1 MMKIKSQLSHLPSLG
16 YLTQCPLGFNGERQ
30 DKVIGSYFLGNGY
43 RVYNPRIKRFQ
54 AYDRLSP
61 FEQGGINGYAYC
73 LGDPIN
79 IRDPSGHFAILG
91 LLIGAII
98 GAVVGAAI
106 SAAAEGIR
114 AAVTRTTFDWKQVGI
129 GAALGFISG
138 GFGAAAK
145 GLKMGAQIGLAAT
158 DSVVSGAADFGL
170 SVAAGQNMKN
180 AAINA
185 GIGAIVGLIT
195 FGANFKPNRE
205 SGEMIEL
212 STLRR
217 SRQSTSSTVSQSS
230 SRRSSLSSVTS
241 EYFDAIELPYDF
253 QHRRSYLTP
262 ERVRELKSVPYDS
275 LSFYSQFELANHEL
289 TKNTSMSLDGPSA
302 IIPGSSKKQVF
313 NSVIFGCDLG

>member
-1 MMKIKSQLSHLPSLG
+1 MKVKSQLLHLSSLG
-16 YLTQCPLGFNGERQ
+16 YLTQCSLGFNGERQ
-30 DKVIGSYFLGNGY
+30 DRVIGAYFLGNGY

-98 GAVVGAAI
+98 GAVVGATI

-114 AAVTRTTFDWKQVGI
+114 AVVTHTAFDWKQVGI

-145 GLKMGAQIGLAAT
+145 GLKMGAQIGLAAV

-170 SVAAGQNMKN
+170 NVAAGQDMKN
-180 AAINA
+180 AGINA
-185 GIGAIVGLIT
+185 SIGAVVGFVT
-195 FGANFKPNRE
+195 FGVNFKPNRQ

-212 STLRR
+212 STMRR
-217 SRQSTSSTVSQSS
+217 SNQSS
-230 SRRSSLSSVTS
+230 SRRSSLNSVRS
-241 EYFDAIELPYDF
+241 EYFDARSLSNDFELG
-253 QHRRSYLTP
+253 RSNLTA
-262 ERVRELKSVPYDS
+262 EKVMELKSLPFELLDP
-275 LSFYSQFELANHEL
+275 YSQFELANYQL
-289 TKNTSMSLDGPSA
+289 TKYTRMSLDGPST
-302 IIPGSSKKQVF
+302 IIPNRSKSQVF
-313 NSVIFGCDLG
+313 NSIIFGFNLGETSF